1 MRYSPPG
8 GDLYPGVE
16 ARLVQAASFKSVE
29 SMVKEVEGIHL
40 KLAPSRALFKLKRD
54 TVRLLNH
61 RDAEAL
67 RQEFDL
73 EDD

>member
-1 MRYSPPG
+1 
-8 GDLYPGVE
+8 
-16 ARLVQAASFKSVE
+16 
-29 SMVKEVEGIHL
+29 MVKEIDGIHI
-40 KLAPSRALFKLKRD
+40 KLATPRALFKLKRD
-54 TVRLLNH
+54 TLRPLDH

>member
-1 MRYSPPG
+1 MT
-8 GDLYPGVE
+8 
-16 ARLVQAASFKSVE
+16 RLGQAASFERVE
-29 SMVKEVEGIHL
+29 STVKEIDGIHVQ
-40 KLAPSRALFKLKRD
+40 LATPCALFKLKRD
-54 TVRLLNH
+54 TVRPLDH